1 MKLTKRV
8 SIVGGGAY
16 GLSHTN
22 DCNVY
27 LVDGGKELG
36 LIDTGGGGGVDS
48 IAKNIRGLGL
58 DAGKIGLVVVTHCHF
73 DHIGGIPKVRELA
86 ECRVA
91 VHEAEARAVEKP
103 DSELTLSEMAR
114 GRGLEVKP
122 TKVDVVLRGGEVLR
136 LGSLRLEVL
145 HTPGHTPGSVCV
157 LLEDGGAKVLFSG
170 DMVSAAGRL
179 GFINGPGFDL
189 AAYKRSMKRLLARKA
204 DVLLPGH
211 GTFVLSNAHDHVKL
225 YADKMNAP
233 WINIVTALDF

>member
-1 MKLTKRV
+1 MWLTKHV

-16 GLSHTN
+16 GLSHTS

-27 LVDGGKELG
+27 LVDGGRELG
-36 LIDTGGGGGVDS
+36 LIDAGGGGGVDS
-48 IAKNIRGLGL
+48 IAGNIRGLGL

-91 VHEAEARAVEKP
+91 VHEAEARAVEKL
-103 DSELTLSEMAR
+103 DSELTLSEMA
-114 GRGLEVKP
+114 GERGLEVKP

-136 LGSLRLEVL
+136 LDSLRLEVL
-145 HTPGHTPGSVCV
+145 HTPGHTPGSICV
-157 LLEDGGAKVLFSG
+157 LMEDGGKRVLFSG
-170 DMVSAAGRL
+170 DVVSAAGRL

-189 AAYKRSMKRLLARKA
+189 AAYKRSMTKLVAREA

-211 GTFVLSNAHDHVKL
+211 GTFVLAGAHDHVKL
-225 YADKMNAP
+225 YGEKMNAP
-233 WINIVTALDF
+233 WINVVTTLDF

>member
-1 MKLTKRV
+1 MKLTERV

-48 IAKNIRGLGL
+48 IIKNIGRLGL
-58 DAGKIGLVVVTHCHF
+58 DAGRIGLVVITHCHF
-73 DHIGGIPKVRELA
+73 DHIGGIPRLRELA

-91 VHEAEARAVEKP
+91 VHEAEVRAVEKP
-103 DSELTLSEMAR
+103 DPELTLSEMAR

-157 LLEDGGAKVLFSG
+157 LLEDGGERVLFSG

-189 AAYKRSMKRLLARKA
+189 AAYKRSMKKLLAWRA
-204 DVLLPGH
+204 EVLLPGH